1 MPRGT
6 QVPPV
11 FLSVSNTGLSP
22 ALVRLSSRLLLPTQK
37 SRPAA
42 LQPRTVETARFG
54 LIPFRSPLLWES
66 RLISFPLGTEMF
78 HFPRSAPPALC
89 IHAGVPGLLLVGCP
103 IQTFPDRWMLSSSP
117 RLIAAYHVFLRLQ
130 RQGIRLLLLLT
141 CFSASF
147 PSLFNCQR
155 THRADPAPERI
166 PDQNLHPPCRAM
178 KPSAGIPS
186 KRNMQSGGPG

>member
-11 FLSVSNTGLSP
+11 SFSVSNTGLSP
-22 ALVRLSSRLLLPTQK
+22 ALVRLSSRLLLPTPE
-37 SRPAA
+37 SHTAA
-42 LQPRTVETARFG
+42 LQPRAVETARFG
-54 LIPFRSPLLWES
+54 LFPFRSPLLWES

-89 IHAGVPGLLLVGCP
+89 IHAGAPGLLLAGCP

-117 RLIAAYHVFLRLQ
+117 RLFAAYHVFPRLQ

-141 CFSASF
+141 CFSASL
-147 PSLFNCQR
+147 PCSIVKE
-155 THRADPAPERI
+155 PARLPRLRNESRFEI
-166 PDQNLHPPCRAM
+166 SILLLENEASCRN
-178 KPSAGIPS
+178 SVQ
-186 KRNMQSGGPG
+186 RNMQCGGPG